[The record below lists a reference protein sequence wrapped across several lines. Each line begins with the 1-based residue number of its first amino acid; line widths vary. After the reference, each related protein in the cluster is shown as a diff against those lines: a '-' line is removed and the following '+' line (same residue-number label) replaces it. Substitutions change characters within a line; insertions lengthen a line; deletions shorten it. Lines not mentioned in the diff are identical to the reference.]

1 MYLERTASE
10 ASPPTRAAMLQYQER
25 YFRKLIRH
33 VWDRSAFYRDYYTSH
48 GVKEKNLSEISIS
61 DLPLLPKKTFID
73 NFDRAV
79 TDPRLRK
86 KQLEQWL
93 AGRRIADEAFCAD
106 TIVIHGSGTSGDIG
120 IFVYDRGAWAI
131 ADASAATHLPQPE
144 NYPN

>member
-1 MYLERTASE
+1 MQDATTLRPPRTASE
-10 ASPPTRAAMLQYQER
+10 ASPPTIASMHQYQER
-25 YFRKLIRH
+25 YFMKLIRL
-33 VWDRSAFYRDYYTSH
+33 VWIPAAFDRDYYSSH
-48 GVKEKNLSEISIS
+48 GVKEKNLSDISIS

-106 TIVIHGSGTSGDIG
+106 T
-120 IFVYDRGAWAI
+120 
-131 ADASAATHLPQPE
+131 
-144 NYPN
+144 